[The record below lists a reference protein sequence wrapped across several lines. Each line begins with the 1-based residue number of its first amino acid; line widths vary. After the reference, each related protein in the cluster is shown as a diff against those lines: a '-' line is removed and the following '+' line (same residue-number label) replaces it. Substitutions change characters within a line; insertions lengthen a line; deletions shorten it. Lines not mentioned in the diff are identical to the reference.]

1 MFGFGFG
8 KKAKQGAAQ
17 LKAASIRMNNKEAVE
32 ATIAVM
38 IGGMYADGKVTQEE
52 QDQLAGQLEVNEI
65 FEGYPSAE
73 IGKVTDRIMGYY
85 KLGAIM
91 GEKRVLDEIKDLT
104 GDKEASVN
112 VATVLYSM
120 LISDTPEGEEPKM
133 EGKELAYFD
142 KVCKILGV
150 SMKDI
155 TG

>member
-1 MFGFGFG
+1 MIFGWG

-17 LKAASIRMNNKEAVE
+17 LKAASIRMEKKEAVE

-38 IGGMYADGKVTQEE
+38 IGGMYADGKVTDQEQE
-52 QDQLAGQLEVNEI
+52 QFAGQLEHNEI
-65 FEGYPSAE
+65 FTGYPSAE
-73 IGKVTDRIMGYY
+73 IGAVSDRVFGYY

-91 GEKRVLDEIKDLT
+91 GEKKVLDEIRDLA

-120 LISDTPEGEEPKM
+120 LVSDTSEGEEPKL

-142 KVCKILGV
+142 KVSKILGV
-150 SMKDI
+150 TLKEI

>member
-1 MFGFGFG
+1 MIFGWG

-17 LKAASIRMNNKEAVE
+17 LKAASIRMEKKEAVE

-38 IGGMYADGKVTQEE
+38 IGGMYADGKVTDQEQE
-52 QDQLAGQLEVNEI
+52 QFAGQLEYNEI
-65 FEGYPSAE
+65 FAGYPAAE
-73 IGKVTDRIMGYY
+73 IGAVSDRVFGYY

-91 GEKRVLDEIKDLT
+91 GEKKVLDEIRDLA

-120 LISDTPEGEEPKM
+120 LVSDTTEGEEPKL

-142 KVCKILGV
+142 KVSKILGV
-150 SMKDI
+150 TLKEI

>member
-1 MFGFGFG
+1 MIFGWG

-17 LKAASIRMNNKEAVE
+17 LKAASIRMEKKEAVE

-38 IGGMYADGKVTQEE
+38 IGGMYADGKVTDQEQE
-52 QDQLAGQLEVNEI
+52 QFAGQLEHNEI
-65 FEGYPSAE
+65 FAGYPAAE
-73 IGKVTDRIMGYY
+73 IGAVSDRVFGYY

-91 GEKRVLDEIKDLT
+91 GEKKVLDEIRDLA

-120 LISDTPEGEEPKM
+120 LVSDTSDGEEPKL

-142 KVCKILGV
+142 KVSKILGV
-150 SMKDI
+150 TLKEI